1 MQSGLLNRVM
11 ALLAFVI
18 LVGFVGI
25 LVAYVPRWDLAIM
38 VSICIGLA
46 GWDIWRVAMGHSEDK
61 H

>member
-38 VSICIGLA
+38 VSCSA
-46 GWDIWRVAMGHSEDK
+46 RVSPLK
-61 H
+61 